1 MSIPV
6 PFIERRAAT
15 SDGHFRA
22 IVESAI
28 DFAIIATDV
37 EGRVTDWSRGAVAI
51 FGWRADEM
59 LGQSLERIFTPEDFA
74 SGRPTHDLARVA
86 QEVRMSGERWYQRAG
101 GLRFWGQAETTSL
114 RGADGRHAG
123 FVKIVRDASAKH
135 RAAEALR
142 EAKGLSDLI
151 LGSSRDCI
159 VVLDLEGHT
168 LELSPGGVESMEV
181 SDVPAIIGLSWLR
194 VWKGADNDA
203 ARAAVAAAREGGVGR
218 FQGYCPT
225 HTGKPRWWDVVISPL
240 PGVDGQPERLVSV
253 GRDITDNTL
262 AQLQFRAVAEA
273 LPNHVWTSRPDGL
286 LDWFNEQV
294 YAYSGARQGEL
305 DGQGWAMLVHP
316 DDLAAAA
323 ASWGAALASE
333 HPYEAEFRLRRA
345 DGVYRWHIAR
355 ALPLRGTEGAL
366 IRWVGTNTDI
376 EDQRAARQTLA
387 ELAESLEAQVEA
399 RTRERDRAWRNSQD
413 LQAILDASGVF
424 VSVNERWTHALGWPA
439 VELIGRS
446 FLDFVHE
453 HDHATSRQAMLGEVG
468 GWQAA
473 HENRYLH
480 KDGGHRWI
488 SWTSSHGGDSIFAS
502 GRDVTEVKLAALQL
516 AAAQEQLRQSQ
527 KMEAVGQLTGGV
539 AHDFNNILQVISG
552 NLHLLGRLAAS
563 DERME
568 SRVASAQD
576 AVRRGARLSSQLLA
590 FSRRQPLAPRVLNAG
605 RLVAGMEDML
615 RRALGEAIE
624 LEFVVSGSLWN
635 TFADPTQIENAV
647 LNLAINAR
655 DAMVGRGKLTVEVGN
670 ARLDDAYAGAN
681 PEVGEGQYV
690 MLAVSDTGSG
700 MPPEVVARAFEP
712 FFTTKPVGSGTG
724 LGLAMIYGFCKQSG
738 GHVKAYS
745 EVGHGTTMK
754 MYLPRSQLRE
764 EALPSIDH
772 APVLGGTETILV
784 AEDDDGVRA
793 TVVEILLELGY
804 RVLQA
809 RDADSALSVVDSGAA
824 IDLLFTDV
832 VMPGT
837 MKSTELARLA
847 RARLPRLAVLFT
859 SGYTQNAIVHGGRL
873 DEGVELLAK
882 PYGRDDLARKL
893 RKLLAPQGT

>member
-1 MSIPV
+1 MSSTPV
-6 PFIERRAAT
+6 PFVERRAA
-15 SDGHFRA
+15 SAEGHYRA

-28 DFAIIATDV
+28 DFAIIALDV

-51 FGWRADEM
+51 FGWQAGEM
-59 LGQSLERIFTPEDFA
+59 AGQTLERIFTPEDDA
-74 SGRPTHDLARVA
+74 SGRPARDMA
-86 QEVRMSGERWYQRAG
+86 RAADEGRLSGERWYQRAD
-101 GLRFWGQAETTSL
+101 GLRFWGHAETTSL
-114 RGADGRHAG
+114 RSTEGRHAG

-135 RAAEALR
+135 LAAEALR

-203 ARAAVAAAREGGVGR
+203 ARAAVAVAREGGVGR

-240 PGVDGQPERLVSV
+240 PGADGRPERLVSV

-273 LPNHVWTSRPDGL
+273 LPNHVWTAQPDGM

-294 YAYSGARQGEL
+294 YAFSGARPGEL
-305 DGQGWAMLVHP
+305 DGQGWARLVHA

-323 ASWGAALASE
+323 ASWADALATE
-333 HPYEAEFRLRRA
+333 TPYETEFRLRRA
-345 DGVYRWHIAR
+345 DGFYRWHLAR
-355 ALPLRGTEGAL
+355 ALPLRGPEGAL
-366 IRWVGTNTDI
+366 VRWVGTNTDI
-376 EDQRAARQTLA
+376 EEQRAARQALA
-387 ELAESLEAQVEA
+387 AHNEVLEAQVEA

-413 LQAILDASGVF
+413 LQAILDGQGLF
-424 VSVNERWTHALGWPA
+424 VSVNDRWAQTLGWDA
-439 VELIGRS
+439 GELTGRS

-453 HDHATSRQAMLGEVG
+453 HDHAASRQAMVG
-468 GWQAA
+468 GPHAA

-480 KDGGHRWI
+480 KSGGHRWI
-488 SWTSSHGGDSIFAS
+488 SWTSSHDDGAIFAS
-502 GRDVTEVKLAALQL
+502 GRDVTDERHAAQQL

-552 NLHLLGRLAAS
+552 NLHLLGRLAMS

-568 SRVASAQD
+568 ARVASAQD

-590 FSRRQPLAPRVLNAG
+590 FSRRQPLAPRVLDAG

-624 LEFVVSGSLWN
+624 LEFVVSAGLWN
-635 TFADPTQIENAV
+635 TLADPTQIENAV

-655 DAMVGRGKLTVEVGN
+655 DAMAGRGKLTLEVGN
-670 ARLDDAYAGAN
+670 ARLDDHYAAGN
-681 PEVGEGQYV
+681 PEVKPGQYV
-690 MLAVSDTGSG
+690 MVAVSDTGAG
-700 MPPEVVARAFEP
+700 MPPEVVAHAFEP

-724 LGLAMIYGFCKQSG
+724 LGLAMVYGFCKQSG

-754 MYLPRSQLRE
+754 IYLPRSRQPE
-764 EALPSIDH
+764 QALPTVDH
-772 APVLGGTETILV
+772 GAVTGGSETILV

-793 TVVEILLELGY
+793 TVVEILQELGY

-809 RDADSALSVVDSGAA
+809 RDAGSALRVIESGVAV
-824 IDLLFTDV
+824 DLLFTDV

-837 MKSTELARLA
+837 MKSTELAAVA
-847 RARLPRLAVLFT
+847 RQKLPGLAVLFT

-893 RKLLAPQGT
+893 RQLLSA

>member
-1 MSIPV
+1 MSLPA
-6 PFIERRAAT
+6 PFVERRAAT
-15 SDGHFRA
+15 SDGHYRA

-28 DFAIIATDV
+28 DFAIVATDV

-51 FGWRADEM
+51 FGWSAAEM
-59 LGQSLERIFTPEDFA
+59 AGQPLERIFTPEDFA
-74 SGRPTHDLARVA
+74 SGRPARDMA
-86 QEVRMSGERWYQRAG
+86 RAEDEGRLSGERWYRRAD
-101 GLRFWGQAETTSL
+101 GLRFWGHAETTSL
-114 RGADGRHAG
+114 RDADGRHAG

-135 RAAEALR
+135 LAAEALR

-225 HTGKPRWWDVVISPL
+225 HTGKPRWWDVAVSPL
-240 PGVDGQPERLVSV
+240 PGADGRPERLVSV

-273 LPNHVWTSRPDGL
+273 LPNHVWTSRPDGM

-294 YAYSGARQGEL
+294 YAYSGARAGEL

-316 DDLAAAA
+316 DDLESAAAA
-323 ASWGAALASE
+323 WTHALATE
-333 HPYEAEFRLRRA
+333 QPYEAEFRLRRA
-345 DGVYRWHIAR
+345 DGHYRWHIAR

-366 IRWVGTNTDI
+366 VRWVGTNTDI
-376 EDQRAARQTLA
+376 EDQRAARAALATLNT
-387 ELAESLEAQVEA
+387 SLEAQVEA

-413 LQAILDASGVF
+413 LQAILDASGMF
-424 VSVNERWTHALGWPA
+424 VSVNDSWMRTLGWN
-439 VELIGRS
+439 VDDLVGRNC
-446 FLDFVHE
+446 LDFIHE
-453 HDHATSRQAMLGEVG
+453 HDHATSRQAMVAAAG
-468 GWQAA
+468 GSQGA
-473 HENRYLH
+473 HENRYVH
-480 KDGGHRWI
+480 KAGGHRWI
-488 SWTSSHGGDSIFAS
+488 SWTSNHDGDSILAS
-502 GRDVTEVKLAALQL
+502 GRDVTDAKHAALQL

-539 AHDFNNILQVISG
+539 AHDFNNILQVIAG
-552 NLHLLGRLAAS
+552 NLHLLGRLAGH

-568 SRVASAQD
+568 TRLASAQE
-576 AVRRGARLSSQLLA
+576 AVRRGARLSGQLLA

-635 TFADPTQIENAV
+635 TLADPTQIENAV

-655 DAMVGRGKLTVEVGN
+655 DAMAGRGKLTVEVGN
-670 ARLDDAYAGAN
+670 ARLDDRYAADN
-681 PEVGEGQYV
+681 AEVETGQYV
-690 MLAVSDTGSG
+690 MIAVSDTGSG
-700 MPPEVVARAFEP
+700 MPPEIVARAFEP
-712 FFTTKPVGSGTG
+712 FFTTKPVGTGTG

-745 EVGHGTTMK
+745 EPGHGTTMK

-764 EALPSIDH
+764 ESLPVVDH
-772 APVLGGTETILV
+772 GPVVGGHETILV

-809 RDADSALSVVDSGAA
+809 RDADSALNVIDSGTPV
-824 IDLLFTDV
+824 DLLFTDV

-847 RARLPRLAVLFT
+847 RARLPRVAVLFT

-882 PYGRDDLARKL
+882 PYSRDELARKV
-893 RKLLAPQGT
+893 RKLLASAT